1 MVTNQEILNLSLDR
15 VEKIHSVI
23 EKIYIE
29 NRQSF
34 SGNRVLAKSF
44 TSFFK
49 ITEKTIDR
57 LKHPVLSIAMVG
69 TTSAGKSTIVNS
81 LVGRRIAPMEKK
93 EMSAGILTLT
103 DSTETSITVHP
114 TPKAPWSSGTITDV
128 TDEEIYDCIQRVFE
142 KYQGRETKVAAPVID
157 VTGPIEWQ
165 RNPSIL
171 GLPNNLKVEFIDL
184 PGLKTVNDRKNFEV
198 IQKILS
204 KAFCIVAMDFND
216 VDQSRIRRL
225 LEEVKD
231 VVKAA
236 NNNTEFLLF
245 TLNKVDD
252 VKSGEETAN
261 DKICL
266 LKKSIKDTLSLPTE
280 KEILPFVGRLYYLVQ
295 MAVIKDPNTF
305 EVVGFKKDELKNI
318 FKDCSNF
325 FEQQYDDNLINEDEY
340 DCIEHIKKALRKNN
354 DIEISD
360 VRFFHSICC
369 RISEAKNLFV
379 EVKRRINESF
389 THIVVRPTLDD
400 FNKSLTKLL
409 GDLDVYITINK
420 NTSFLDL
427 ISDKIGILRSKM
439 FIEGCYQA
447 ELRSKF
453 NDEVSSIITIIQGI
467 ESSPMD
473 DEMEFTISRIKKD
486 LRKIREI
493 ISKGEKG
500 FIDSEID
507 TINSHIDSIATNL
520 SELKNSSD
528 IISFLRS
535 QSDNRVISVFNG
547 ITDIP
552 ATVRKNLTST
562 YLDEFRSFI
571 AAKKSSGDFI
581 ENMSDKMPRA
591 ILDEFVKPYEML
603 SELFYQTFAGAT
615 KLETIYKLKSKTR
628 KSENWK
634 NLNTEIVAQS
644 DRRVRSVLSKLTG
657 LAFQRETN
665 VLVGS
670 IQQYLDMELDNIL
683 SILQEKARI
692 QSGDIATLL
701 KNALEVTKAELQL
714 PEELFS
720 FTKPGIGE
728 DDINNPTGKVIVG
741 YKQHSCRADEPIY
754 ETQYEKEYIYTC
766 DNEVGCYNRWTAGI
780 MSSEM
785 IFWYIINCWLKDQI
799 SNYMAKIKE
808 TANEVTEMIDSFL
821 EDRYKSF
828 EAQQEDRVIK
838 LEALGTNLEFVHNRH
853 KELNTF
859 NV

>member
-15 VEKIHSVI
+15 VEKIHSVM
-23 EKIYIE
+23 EKIYKD

-34 SGNRVLAKSF
+34 SGNRILAKSF

-69 TTSAGKSTIVNS
+69 TTSAGKSTIVNG
-81 LVGRRIAPMEKK
+81 LIGRRIAPMEAK

-114 TPKAPWSSGTITDV
+114 TPKAPWSSGTTTDV

-165 RNPSIL
+165 RNQSIL

-204 KAFCIVAMDFND
+204 KAFCIVAMDFTD

-252 VKSGEETAN
+252 VKSREEPASV
-261 DKICL
+261 KIQR
-266 LKKSIKDTLSLPTE
+266 LKGLIKETLSLSQE

-340 DCIEHIKKALRKNN
+340 DCIEHIKRALRKNN

-369 RISEAKNLFV
+369 RISEAESLFA

-389 THIVVRPTLDD
+389 TQIVVRPTLDD
-400 FNKSLTKLL
+400 FNKSLAKLL

-420 NTSFLDL
+420 NTSLLDL
-427 ISDKIGILRSKM
+427 LSDKIGILRSKI
-439 FIEGCYQA
+439 FIEGCYQE

-453 NDEVSSIITIIQGI
+453 NDEISSIMTMIQGI

-493 ISKGEKG
+493 ISKKEKG

-507 TINSHIDSIATNL
+507 TINSCIDSIATNL
-520 SELKNSSD
+520 GTLTSSSEIL
-528 IISFLRS
+528 SFLK
-535 QSDNRVISVFNG
+535 QQEDNRVISVFNG
-547 ITDIP
+547 MTDVP
-552 ATVRKNLTST
+552 SSVRKSLTST
-562 YLDEFRSFI
+562 YLDEFRSSI
-571 AAKKSSGDFI
+571 AAKKSAGDFI
-581 ENMSDKMPRA
+581 EIMSEKMPRA
-591 ILDEFVKPYEML
+591 ILDEFVKPYEWL
-603 SELFYQTFAGAT
+603 SELFYNTFQSALKEEKKYVLKTKTKQTESWV
-615 KLETIYKLKSKTR
+615 KQNKDILS
-628 KSENWK
+628 
-634 NLNTEIVAQS
+634 QS

-665 VLVGS
+665 IIVGS
-670 IQQYLDMELDNIL
+670 IQKYLDKEFDNIL
-683 SILQEKARI
+683 TVLNERAKI
-692 QSGDIATLL
+692 QSGDISTLL
-701 KNALEVTKAELQL
+701 KNALEISKVDLRL
-714 PEELFS
+714 PDEIFE
-720 FTKPGIGE
+720 FTTPTISDSYRYKYAGE
-728 DDINNPTGKVIVG
+728 RIIG
-741 YKQHSCRADEPIY
+741 YKTHSCSADEPIRESKY
-754 ETQYEKEYIYTC
+754 EDEYTYIC
-766 DNEVGCYNRWTAGI
+766 DNEVGCYDRWTGGI
-780 MSSEM
+780 ASAEM
-785 IFWYIINCWLKDQI
+785 IFWHIINGWLKDQI
-799 SNYMAKIKE
+799 SNHMTKIKE
-808 TANEVTEMIDSFL
+808 TVNEVTEMIDSFL
-821 EDRYKSF
+821 DERYKSF
-828 EAQQEDRVIK
+828 EVQQEDRLVR
-838 LEALGTNLEFVHNRH
+838 LEALGTALELVHDKQN
-853 KELNTF
+853 KLNTF
-859 NV
+859 NI